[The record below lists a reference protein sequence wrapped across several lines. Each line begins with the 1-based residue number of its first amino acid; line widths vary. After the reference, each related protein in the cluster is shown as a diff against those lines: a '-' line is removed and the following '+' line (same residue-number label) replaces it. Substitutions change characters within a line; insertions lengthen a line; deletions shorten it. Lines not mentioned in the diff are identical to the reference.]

1 VAPAPTDLSSRFRN
15 VSDDQYFYLL
25 MQSVDSRQVEG
36 VTFPG
41 FPDDLTQTTFVGSV
55 GRQALFEANEFW
67 QLLKTTAAALG
78 RPLGADTRAL
88 DFGCGWGR
96 YLRFLNK
103 DVSSASLFGVDVN
116 PDILGMCP
124 RLGVPGQLSLI
135 EPVGTLP
142 LPDASIDVAMAYSVF
157 THLPEDVHLHWVREL
172 TRVSKPGAV
181 MFLTT
186 QPRRFLE
193 FVRDITPTSSS
204 PWHQRLAVFAPASEA
219 NLAAFD
225 ADRFVFLPT
234 EGIPHYGDAVVPKDW
249 IARHWTGWRLS
260 EYIDDSLRFLQ
271 AVVVLQ
277 RT

>member
-1 VAPAPTDLSSRFRN
+1 MAPASTDLSQFRD

-25 MQSVDSRQVEG
+25 MQSVESRYVEG

-41 FPDDLTQTTFVGSV
+41 FPDDQIQSTFVGST
-55 GRQALFEANEFW
+55 GRQALFEAHEFW
-67 QLLKTTAAALG
+67 RLLKTTAAALG
-78 RPLGADTRAL
+78 RPLGPDTRAL

-103 DVSSASLFGVDVN
+103 DVSSASLFGVDVHSEV
-116 PDILGMCP
+116 LEVCA
-124 RLGVPGQLSLI
+124 RLGVPGQLRLI

-142 LPDASIDVAMAYSVF
+142 FPDASIDLAMAYSVF
-157 THLPEDVHLHWVREL
+157 THLPEDVHLHWAREL
-172 TRVSKPGAV
+172 TRVTKPGAA
-181 MFLTT
+181 MFITT

-193 FVRDITPTSSS
+193 YVRNVAPLSSS
-204 PWHQRLAVFAPASEA
+204 PWHQRLAVFAPASEE

-225 ADRFVFLPT
+225 AGRFVFLPT
-234 EGIPHYGDAVVPKDW
+234 EKTPYYGDAVVPKAW
-249 IARHWTGWRLS
+249 IAEHWAGWRVC
-260 EYIDDSLRFLQ
+260 EYIDESLRFLQ